1 MGLVRIVFLAVALV
15 AGVMSAAVR
24 AQDNQPLTGPEIR
37 TLIAGNTV
45 KGPYYTEFFD
55 ADGSVRGI
63 EQGQKYAGKWRI
75 DSDRLC
81 VDFPD
86 HDYTNC
92 AWVAR
97 QSGNDYAFMDGQFT
111 NTRTV
116 LAGNPENL

>member
-1 MGLVRIVFLAVALV
+1 MGLVRSVIFAVVLTA
-15 AGVMSAAVR
+15 AGAPAAVR

-45 KGPYYTEFFD
+45 KGPYYTEYFA
-55 ADGSVRGI
+55 ADGSIRGV
-63 EQGQKYAGKWRI
+63 EKGEKYTGKWRI

-86 HDYTNC
+86 HGYTNC
-92 AWVAR
+92 AWIAR